1 MADVSSP
8 SWRPQFRVNDM
19 VTVDQGTYKTVK
31 LNNRPWRGR
40 VLGVLGERIY
50 SVRDIHS
57 DRGQGRHV
65 KEDHMRKEVSFETT
79 PMQDGSRLERR
90 ATRQVVQLLNCKDK
104 ELARVHAAS
113 ETSIR
118 KHNRMLQVVESES
131 ARKAQEL
138 MTEVDLEGKKRIR
151 LEQQVKSISV
161 EIAQEKEA
169 ATERQ
174 KQLHVL
180 QARNSFMEKK
190 LERVASVVD
199 LEGKRI
205 IRLEGQ
211 VTALQQKKHISDQRV
226 KASEKNVKVGQCF
239 VISFRTYPTLICVPL
254 LSQGCIKQI
263 QKQMQKK

>member
-1 MADVSSP
+1 
-8 SWRPQFRVNDM
+8 M

-118 KHNRMLQVVESES
+118 KHNRKLQVVESES

-190 LERVASVVD
+190 LERVASVASVVD

>member
-8 SWRPQFRVNDM
+8 SWSPQFRVNDM

-104 ELARVHAAS
+104 ELARVHAATA
-113 ETSIR
+113 TSIR
-118 KHNRMLQVVESES
+118 KHNRKLQVVESES

-199 LEGKRI
+199 SELMIASDLEGKKR

-211 VTALQQKKHISDQRV
+211 VWSLQKQKNISHRRV
-226 KASEKNVKVGQCF
+226 KASEKKVKVGLCF
-239 VISFRTYPTLICVPL
+239 LNSF
-254 LSQGCIKQI
+254 
-263 QKQMQKK
+263 